1 VTNVIFQFAL
11 SGKVRWRGW
20 KEQRDTNLIGR
31 MTANGLLNGSKDEIK
46 RGRHRMNEKEL
57 LEEIFELTLQNDM
70 NYLG

>member
-1 VTNVIFQFAL
+1 VTDVIFQFAL

>member
-1 VTNVIFQFAL
+1 VTDVIFQFAL

-57 LEEIFELTLQNDM
+57 LEEIFELTLQNDL